1 MLKYKDQIQQQL
13 GMAKDQLEKIVTWIQ
28 YDRIN
33 KEEHTKYVQNIIS
46 QLDHCDN
53 LVDLEEG

>member
-1 MLKYKDQIQQQL
+1 MLKYKDQIQQKL
-13 GMAKDQLEKIVTWIQ
+13 GLWKDQLEKIVTWIQ

-33 KEEHTKYVQNIIS
+33 KEEHTKYVENIINK
-46 QLDHCDN
+46 LDHCEN

>member
-1 MLKYKDQIQQQL
+1 MLKYKDQIQQKL
-13 GMAKDQLEKIVTWIQ
+13 GLCKDQLEKIVTWIQ

-53 LVDLEEG
+53 LVDFEEG

>member
-1 MLKYKDQIQQQL
+1 MLKYKDKIQQQL
-13 GMAKDQLEKIVTWIQ
+13 GLAKDQLEKIVTWIQ

-33 KEEHTKYVQNIIS
+33 KEEHTKYVNNIINT
-46 QLDHCDN
+46 LDHCED

>member
-1 MLKYKDQIQQQL
+1 MLKYKDQIQQKL
-13 GMAKDQLEKIVTWIQ
+13 GLCKDQLEKIVTWIQ

-33 KEEHTKYVQNIIS
+33 KEEHTKYVENIINT
-46 QLDHCDN
+46 LDHCEN